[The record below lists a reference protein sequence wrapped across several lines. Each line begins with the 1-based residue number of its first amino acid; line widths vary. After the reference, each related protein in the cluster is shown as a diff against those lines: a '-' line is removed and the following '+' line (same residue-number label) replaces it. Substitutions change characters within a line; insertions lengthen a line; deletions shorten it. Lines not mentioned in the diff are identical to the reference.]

1 MNGLEITTNPNQTIR
16 LWIGIEMNVRPQYP
30 FRIYVISIPDLGELN
45 HNEIFNI
52 DLEIERYEELQ
63 QPHNLREFKKLH
75 RRSMKETK
83 AICKKSIEQ
92 LLELKE
98 K

>member
-1 MNGLEITTNPNQTIR
+1 MN
-16 LWIGIEMNVRPQYP
+16 
-30 FRIYVISIPDLGELN
+30 
-45 HNEIFNI
+45 HAKAEIFII
-52 DLEIERYEELQ
+52 DCEIERYEELQ

-92 LLELKE
+92 LLELRKLKLRKKKE